1 MTLLFSLQ
9 EVRDIIIIG
18 AGSLMILLLFAL
30 FILTVVL
37 GLTVKS
43 LLGAIQSLLSEEVT
57 PLVKSGR
64 ETVGKIKGTATF
76 ASETAV
82 APIIRVYGIVA
93 GTRRFLGVLGGV
105 AGRRNKR
112 E

>member
-1 MTLLFSLQ
+1 MTLLSLQ
-9 EVRDIIIIG
+9 DVRDIIIIA
-18 AGSLMILLLFAL
+18 AGSLTILVLLAL
-30 FILTVVL
+30 FIVTVVL
-37 GLTVKS
+37 GLS
-43 LLGAIQSLLSEEVT
+43 IRALLSAIQSLLREEVT

-64 ETVGKIKGTATF
+64 ETVGRIKGTATF

-82 APIIRVYGIVA
+82 TPIIRVYGIVA

-112 E
+112 R